1 MSKPTWE
8 QHLEMLKNFIPDEY
22 EKMRIEDEID
32 HARGKEIAAKIET
45 LCGQIKAEQNGSH
58 PEQIKQTV
66 AEIRETAGLRF
77 EISPTGAAEDCLK
90 LLAVVDHLQK
100 TVEAQAEEIRLWK
113 ELNKAQSA
121 YMDSQY
127 WQPPDGIGG
136 SDEALAAWMKAR
148 TALSAFDSTRDKEK
162 NAN

>member
-1 MSKPTWE
+1 MTNE
-8 QHLEMLKNFIPDEY
+8 E
-22 EKMRIEDEID
+22 
-32 HARGKEIAAKIET
+32 
-45 LCGQIKAEQNGSH
+45 
-58 PEQIKQTV
+58 IKQTV
-66 AEIRETAGLRF
+66 AEINVRNLNSGPLASEYGQQANADRATLL
-77 EISPTGAAEDCLK
+77 EIT
-90 LLAVVDHLQK
+90 DHLHK
-100 TVEAQAEEIRLWK
+100 TIEVQAEEIRLWK